1 MAFPRGPDG
10 AGHTLSS
17 GTCCDLRNAT
27 SWELVERSPPGH
39 PLIPV
44 ALPAPCQWLK
54 CKPAYLEVGGAC
66 HWRSRMEGQGA
77 GPLLTIAFW
86 TVKPGPVH
94 VRAHGEDS
102 CRACDPCPPGPRRPE
117 ARAGGRGPQQGL
129 PRPPPAGEH
138 TASVLCRHRGR

>member
-1 MAFPRGPDG
+1 
-10 AGHTLSS
+10 
-17 GTCCDLRNAT
+17 
-27 SWELVERSPPGH
+27 
-39 PLIPV
+39 
-44 ALPAPCQWLK
+44 
-54 CKPAYLEVGGAC
+54 
-66 HWRSRMEGQGA
+66 MEGQGA

-86 TVKPGPVH
+86 TVKSGPVH
-94 VRAHGEDS
+94 VRAQSEDS